1 MLLVSEP
8 TLGEDEKAALASVID
23 SNWITMGGRV
33 QAFEQ
38 AFAEKHGATH
48 AVAVNSCTAALHLAL
63 IALGI
68 GRGDEVLVPSLSFVA
83 TANAVH
89 YAGATPVFVDIESL
103 TVPLISLDDA
113 AAKCTSRTRAV
124 IVMHYAGYIAD
135 PDAWRAFADAR
146 GLRLIEDSAHA
157 VGSDRSRIFGD
168 LAAFSFF
175 GNKNMTTAEGGMIL
189 GEDEDVIAR
198 ARLGRSHGLT
208 TSTVQRLNG
217 KPMYDMAMLGYN
229 YRMDELSA
237 AIGLVQLAKVDAWN
251 ARRRQLTQLYKHL
264 LDDSGVDIVS
274 PFSTQSASTNHIFP
288 ILLPL
293 HADRNEVME
302 ALRECGI
309 QTSYHYPPIHQLGW
323 YRTLHPGLTVAKTE
337 EFSARE
343 LTLPLHPKM
352 TNLDVENV
360 VESLNRILTYKNG
373 GGSR

>member
-1 MLLVSEP
+1 VLLVSEP
-8 TLGEDEKAALASVID
+8 TLGEDEKAALAGVID

-38 AFAEKHGATH
+38 AFAEKHGAAQ

-63 IALGI
+63 VSLGI
-68 GRGDEVLVPSLSFVA
+68 GPGDEVLVPSLSFVA

-103 TVPLISLDDA
+103 MVPLISLEDA
-113 AAKCTSRTRAV
+113 AAKCTPRTKAV
-124 IVMHYAGYIAD
+124 IVMHYAGYVTD
-135 PDAWRAFADAR
+135 PDAWRAFADER
-146 GLRLIEDSAHA
+146 GLYLIEDSAHA
-157 VGSDRSRIFGD
+157 VGTGRSRIFGD

-189 GEDEDVIAR
+189 GEDEEVIGR
-198 ARLGRSHGLT
+198 ARLARSHGLT

-217 KPMYDMAMLGYN
+217 KPMYDMTVLGYN

-237 AIGLVQLAKVDAWN
+237 AIGLVQLSKVDGWN
-251 ARRRQLTQLYKHL
+251 VQRKKLTLSYKHL
-264 LDDSGVDIVS
+264 LDESAMDVIS

-288 ILLPL
+288 ILLPR
-293 HADRNEVME
+293 HADRGKVME
-302 ALRECGI
+302 ALRECGV
-309 QTSYHYPPIHQLGW
+309 QTSYHYPPIHHLCW
-323 YRTLHPGLTVAKTE
+323 YRARHPDLSVPKTE

-352 TNLDVENV
+352 ANSDVEHV
-360 VESLNRILTYKNG
+360 VESLKRVIKHKNG
-373 GGSR
+373 G